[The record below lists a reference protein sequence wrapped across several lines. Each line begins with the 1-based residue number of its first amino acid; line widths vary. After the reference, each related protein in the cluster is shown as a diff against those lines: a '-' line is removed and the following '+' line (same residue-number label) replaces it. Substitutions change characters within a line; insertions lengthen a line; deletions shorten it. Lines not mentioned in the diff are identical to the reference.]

1 MQNYLAKVLAEAR
14 TRASWNERFEHW
26 ERPASDSEE
35 AVIERAASMVR
46 GALAKRSWLTSQGVL
61 VKPQGSYFNNT
72 NVRLES
78 DMDLG
83 VRHPGIRVVTGPG
96 VTHQQADTAL
106 GYYVTGESNPNIA
119 FTLRTEIA
127 AALADEFGGKNVH
140 PGKKA
145 FTVGAIPG
153 SRADADVVPMM
164 RLDYV
169 FLQQPIFGTQ
179 PFLDRVEGVIIYGTD
194 GSEIINFPEQHNA
207 NGKTKREN
215 TSHRFKKNV
224 RILKRLRDELV
235 ELEWIAKGVVPSF
248 LIECLCYRVEDT
260 HYLFEEDRYDR
271 VVRILKRM
279 KALLADQTFV
289 WGAREINDIK
299 LLFHNSQPWTVDG
312 ARLFVEAALVRLGVS

>member
-1 MQNYLAKVLAEAR
+1 MSNYPANLLAEAR
-14 TRASWNERFEHW
+14 TRVSWNERFEHW

-35 AVIERAASMVR
+35 AVIERAATMVR
-46 GALAKRSWLTSQGVL
+46 GALAKRNWLTSQGVL

-83 VRHPGIRVVTGPG
+83 VRHPGIKVMTGPG
-96 VTHQQADTAL
+96 VTLQQADAAL
-106 GYYVTGESNPNIA
+106 GYVVTGEYNPDIA
-119 FTLRTEIA
+119 LTLRAEIA
-127 AALADEFGGKNVH
+127 AALAAEFGGKNVH

-153 SRADADVVPMM
+153 SRADADVVPML

-169 FLQQPIFGTQ
+169 FLQQPVFGTQ
-179 PFLDRVEGVIIYGTD
+179 PYLHRVEGVVIYGTD
-194 GSEIINFPEQHNA
+194 GRQIINFPEQHNA

-224 RILKRLRDELV
+224 RVLKRLRDELV
-235 ELEWIAKGVVPSF
+235 ELRWIAEGVVPSF

-260 HYLFEEDRYDR
+260 HYLYEEDRYDR
-271 VVRILKRM
+271 AVRLLRRM

-299 LLFHNSQPWTVDG
+299 LLFHNTQPWTVDA
-312 ARLFVEAALVRLGVS
+312 ARLLVEASLVRLGVS